1 LFWTSEKLVWEENFN
16 GKYLNEK
23 VWNIELGDGCPNCGW
38 GNNERQLYTNENHK
52 IVNGNLVITAKK
64 KEKNTRQHVLRL
76 KLKKNFN
83 MVILKLEQNYQLGM
97 ASGLFWMLGSNIDKV
112 GWPKCGEIDILE
124 YVGREPDIILLLYT
138 HRTVMEIQSTQK
150 NKD

>member
-1 LFWTSEKLVWEENFN
+1 
-16 GKYLNEK
+16 
-23 VWNIELGDGCPNCGW
+23 
-38 GNNERQLYTNENHK
+38 
-52 IVNGNLVITAKK
+52 
-64 KEKNTRQHVLRL
+64 
-76 KLKKNFN
+76 

-97 ASGLFWMLGSNIDKV
+97 ASGLLFWMLGSNIDKV

-124 YVGREPDIILLLYT
+124 YVGENQILFLLLYT